1 MERGISVPL
10 ARCSHYQ
17 HSAVVVL
24 AVCICLCISRISPT
38 CRILTTQSAVCVYE
52 GYNHV
57 GKKNVKMR
65 RHAIKERANDND
77 QRDFTQ
83 ESSWGT

>member
-1 MERGISVPL
+1 MLSWCWPCVFAYALPGLVLLAEFHDTIS
-10 ARCSHYQ
+10 
-17 HSAVVVL
+17 
-24 AVCICLCISRISPT
+24 CLCVRYDSVIIIIMT
-38 CRILTTQSAVCVYE
+38 W
-52 GYNHV
+52 
-57 GKKNVKMR
+57 KKNVKMR